1 MSHKGSVYATKTKE
15 RARKREE
22 GQEHPHVRG
31 EVQSFL
37 PSARM
42 PFGTSPH
49 TWGRRRM
56 ELEEIVLSNRN
67 IPTSVGKTIIVRIA
81 KEGNIPTSVGKTT
94 TCMTTTARLEHPHVR
109 GEDTKNVK
117 QNQRLNI

>member
-1 MSHKGSVYATKTKE
+1 MIVSYKGSIYATKTKE

-22 GQEHPHVRG
+22 KQEHPHVRG
-31 EVQSFL
+31 EDQSFL

-56 ELEEIVLSNRN
+56 ELEIVLSNRN
-67 IPTSVGKTIIVRIA
+67 IPTSVGKTLIVRIA
-81 KEGNIPTSVGKTT
+81 KEGNIPTSVGKTN
-94 TCMTTTARLEHPHVR
+94 RSLFGNGLQRGRWQEHPHER

-117 QNQRLNI
+117 